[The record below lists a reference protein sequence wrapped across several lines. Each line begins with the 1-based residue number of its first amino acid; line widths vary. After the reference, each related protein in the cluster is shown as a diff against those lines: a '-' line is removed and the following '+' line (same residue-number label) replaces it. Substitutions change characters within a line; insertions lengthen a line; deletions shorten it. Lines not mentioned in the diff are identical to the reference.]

1 MSTRE
6 MRVVNSRGGRGGG
19 GRRRLRQL
27 LALFV
32 VCMCFGVVRSL
43 VYLTPKVGGGCLNGG
58 RLVVSGSRSGTT
70 VLVVTLLL
78 VQ

>member
-6 MRVVNSRGGRGGG
+6 MRVVNSRGGGGS
-19 GRRRLRQL
+19 RRRLRQL

-32 VCMCFGVVRSL
+32 VCICSGVVRSL
-43 VYLTPKVGGGCLNGG
+43 VYLIPKVGSGCLNGG
-58 RLVVSGSRSGTT
+58 RLAVSGSRSGTT
-70 VLVVTLLL
+70 ALVMTLLL